1 MAKEKTYYTCKK
13 CGFKSENWM
22 GRCTECGAWN
32 SFIEQTT
39 NDKNDVSKNITNTEL
54 NPYPITEIKTG
65 GRTRYAT
72 GIDELDRVL
81 GGGIVSGSLLLLGG
95 APGIGKSTLILQV
108 AFLFS
113 DKFEKILYI
122 SGEESVQQIKL
133 RAERI
138 NTLSDN
144 LYILSETNF
153 AGIKDFIIK
162 NEYGLVIIDSIQT
175 VYDPRNDASPGSI
188 SQIKEI
194 AGKLLE
200 IAKKNNIT
208 IIMLGHVTKEGS
220 LAGPKVLEHL
230 VDTVL
235 HFEGDSNYTY
245 RILRSIKNRYGSTN
259 EIGVFT
265 MKESGIEEV
274 ANPSQLFIE
283 ERPDDVPGSVIVPVI
298 EGSRTILVEIQAL
311 ISSSAFASPR
321 RLATGVSKKRISI
334 LLAVLEKRAGFN
346 FQDCDAHL
354 NIIGGLRVDEP
365 ALDLGIVVA
374 IISSMKDYALPSN
387 LSVVGE
393 IGLAGEIRAVNNIK
407 KRLEELRKLGFK
419 KVLIPEGNVKNLN
432 FTPEVNIIGI
442 SDIEEVM
449 NSLFH

>member
-113 DKFEKILYI
+113 DKFEKILYV
-122 SGEESVQQIKL
+122 SGEESIQQIKM
-133 RAERI
+133 RAERL
-138 NTLSDN
+138 NTLSNN

-153 AGIKDFIIK
+153 AAIKDYIK
-162 NEYGLVIIDSIQT
+162 QNKYKLVIIDSIQT
-175 VYDPRNDASPGSI
+175 IYDPQNDASPGSI

-194 AGKLLE
+194 TGKLLE
-200 IAKKNNIT
+200 IAKKNNVT